1 MIISWLTYGKIH
13 QTIYDMYVHSLLLRT
28 LSPTSLILIVL
39 TMPHFISFSANIRY
53 CKADSC
59 QEFDYVWIREDT

>member
-1 MIISWLTYGKIH
+1 MYIR
-13 QTIYDMYVHSLLLRT
+13 YDLRAF
-28 LSPTSLILIVL
+28 SPTSLILIVL
-39 TMPHFISFSANIRY
+39 TMPYFIPFSANIRY